1 LTPTSLL
8 FSGEGGSPLFRN
20 GLQVLRRPEAFG
32 DRTIRFT
39 DPPVPRSASERLVMI
54 TSVGCERYDAISRGD
69 VLKRRTKGD
78 SAYDR
83 Y

>member
-1 LTPTSLL
+1 MARGALPFFATVCR
-8 FSGEGGSPLFRN
+8 F
-20 GLQVLRRPEAFG
+20 RRPEAFG